1 MSEQQNV
8 QQELPAYRTPVKQ
21 LIRQIVVLLLT
32 IFTTLLTGYANIII
46 TAMNQRIENLN
57 TKINY
62 NYTKGF
68 N

>member
-1 MSEQQNV
+1 MSEQQNT
-8 QQELPAYRTPVKQ
+8 QQELPAYRTPIKQ

-62 NYTKGF
+62 NYTKGI